1 MGFHDLIRRGGG
13 NIGLPVELPNRP
25 PVHPFRKQFTP
36 PKPQGGGGRGFLA
49 TFMKLAKQVIPS
61 TRKELERRLES
72 KLDIERE
79 DEEIRAGGGGGAGSL
94 ASGGRSF
101 GNMITYAS
109 QQPNLV
115 GDPMIVL
122 GSPDNLTPS
131 LIGNN
136 IVPYETAASAEQ
148 AIKAQRAS
156 PFRRSEE
163 AQELVSG
170 RNPQVRD
177 IPNRPS
183 GIKPQKKVVGLSD
196 TLEDKKGKLVFN
208 KETGKWERA

>member
-1 MGFHDLIRRGGG
+1 MAFNDELRRG
-13 NIGLPVELPNRP
+13 IPVGIPPNPGMVRP
-25 PVHPFRKQFTP
+25 PRFRQ
-36 PKPQGGGGRGFLA
+36 PKPQRSSGGRGFLA
-49 TFMKLAKQVIPS
+49 TFMKLAKQVVPS

-79 DEEIRAGGGGGAGSL
+79 DEEIRADGDRGTGAL
-94 ASGGRSF
+94 AGGGRSF
-101 GNMITYAS
+101 RDTISNVQRP
-109 QQPNLV
+109 QQPSLV

-148 AIKAQRAS
+148 AIKAQGAF
-156 PFRRSEE
+156 PFRRSKE
-163 AQELVSG
+163 AHALVAG
-170 RNPQVRD
+170 RNPQVFD
-177 IPNRPS
+177 VPNRPS

-196 TLEDKKGKLVFN
+196 LENKKGKLVFN
-208 KETGKWERA
+208 EETGKFEKG

>member
-1 MGFHDLIRRGGG
+1 MAFNDMLRRGGG

-25 PVHPFRKQFTP
+25 PVHPFRKPFIP

-79 DEEIRAGGGGGAGSL
+79 DEEMRAGGSGGAGSL

-101 GNMITYAS
+101 GDRITNAP

-148 AIKAQRAS
+148 NIKAQRAS
-156 PFRRSEE
+156 PFRRSKE
-163 AQELVSG
+163 AQALVAG
-170 RNPQVRD
+170 RNPQVFEV
-177 IPNRPS
+177 PNRPS

-196 TLEDKKGKLVFN
+196 LENKKGKLVFN
-208 KETGKWERA
+208 EETGKFEKG